1 MAKVTISKTE
11 SLESPLLIEYD
22 CTCGRR
28 MNLFTDR
35 KPKRLP
41 KCFDC
46 TEQDTELFASTKSK
60 KCTEKRKVKTYDA
73 GQGELC

>member
-11 SLESPLLIEYD
+11 SLESPLLIEYT
-22 CTCGRR
+22 CTCGRAVK
-28 MNLFTDR
+28 LFTNK

-41 KCFDC
+41 KCFSC
-46 TEQDTELFASTKSK
+46 TEQDIELFASTKSK
-60 KCTEKRKVKTYDA
+60 KCIEKRKVKTYDA